1 MWLNHCQTFF
11 VTYSLVLMFI
21 EIVFFTVYEPYIN
34 SVYHVFHCFSMH
46 SISDLNDNQ
55 DYMECRSNL
64 KNIYVKITYKPIWK
78 LPLSLLCQKNNRI
91 LDKAKLLKRNV
102 ENFWN
107 LCKLISHQ
115 EMLVSLKNFA
125 KLVMQWY
132 RKIFF
137 ISC

>member
-1 MWLNHCQTFF
+1 
-11 VTYSLVLMFI
+11 MFI

-78 LPLSLLCQKNNRI
+78 LPLSLFCQKNNRI
-91 LDKAKLLKRNV
+91 LDKAKLLKRNF
-102 ENFWN
+102 ENF
-107 LCKLISHQ
+107 
-115 EMLVSLKNFA
+115 
-125 KLVMQWY
+125 
-132 RKIFF
+132 
-137 ISC
+137 